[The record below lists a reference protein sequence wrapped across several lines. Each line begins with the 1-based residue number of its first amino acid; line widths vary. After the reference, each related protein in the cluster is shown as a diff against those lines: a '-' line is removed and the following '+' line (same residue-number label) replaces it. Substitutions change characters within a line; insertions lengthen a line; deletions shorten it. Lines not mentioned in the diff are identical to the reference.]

1 MRLMKRLL
9 AIFILSL
16 YFITPSQAD
25 DLKDFEIEGVSVG
38 DSLLDHYSED
48 LIKTYTFKDAYPENK
63 YLRFT
68 FLSNSNVYGALDFI
82 YKKGDA
88 NYKIYSISGKI
99 FADLDP
105 CLEKKENLTK
115 QYSKLAPNAK
125 IIKHVKKQHPE
136 FEGLFSYSTDFKF
149 KQGGAVQIA
158 CYDYSDELTKQKS
171 WRDVFIMSIDSK
183 EFFDYLENL
192 GYKK

>member
-1 MRLMKRLL
+1 MKKFLL
-9 AIFILSL
+9 ILILTLSFHS
-16 YFITPSQAD
+16 YINAD
-25 DLKDFEIEGVSVG
+25 NAEDFQIEGVSVG

-48 LIKTYTFKDAYPENK
+48 LIKTYTFKDVYPENK
-63 YLRFT
+63 YLSFR
-68 FLSNSNVYGALDFI
+68 FLSNSNVYGSLDFI

-88 NYKIYSISGKI
+88 KYKIYSISGKI

-115 QYSKLAPNAK
+115 EYSKSAPNAK
-125 IIKHVKKQHPE
+125 IIKHVKKQHPD
-136 FEGLFSYSTDFKF
+136 FEGLFKYSTDFKF

-171 WRDVFIMSIDSK
+171 WRDIFVISIDSE
-183 EFFDYLENL
+183 EFYNYLENL
-192 GYKK
+192 SNKKL

>member
-1 MRLMKRLL
+1 MKKILF
-9 AIFILSL
+9 FIILVLCVFNS
-16 YFITPSQAD
+16 SQAD

-48 LIKTYTFKDAYPENK
+48 IIKAYTFKDGYPENK

-115 QYSKLAPNAK
+115 EYSKLVPNAK

-136 FEGLFSYSTDFKF
+136 FEGLFKYSTDFKF

-171 WRDVFIMSIDSK
+171 WRDIFVVSIDSE
-183 EFFDYLENL
+183 EFFNYLENFSN
-192 GYKK
+192 KKL

>member
-1 MRLMKRLL
+1 M
-9 AIFILSL
+9 
-16 YFITPSQAD
+16 
-25 DLKDFEIEGVSVG
+25 KDFEIEGVSVG

-48 LIKTYTFKDAYPENK
+48 LIKTYTFKDVYPENK
-63 YLRFT
+63 YLSFR
-68 FLSNSNVYGALDFI
+68 FLSNSNVYGSLDFI

-115 QYSKLAPNAK
+115 EYSKLAPNAK

-136 FEGLFSYSTDFKF
+136 FEGLFKYSTDFKF

-158 CYDYSDELTKQKS
+158 CYDYSDKLTKQKS
-171 WRDVFIMSIDSK
+171 WRDILIISIDSK
-183 EFFDYLENL
+183 EFYDYLENL
-192 GYKK
+192 GNKKL